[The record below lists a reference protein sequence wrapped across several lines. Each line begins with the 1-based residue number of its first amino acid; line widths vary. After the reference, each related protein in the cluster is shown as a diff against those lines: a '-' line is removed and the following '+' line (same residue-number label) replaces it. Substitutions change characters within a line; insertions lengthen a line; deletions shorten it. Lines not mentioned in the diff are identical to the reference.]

1 MGRRKP
7 DDLRTQIEK
16 LLVEE
21 AEDNPRDIS
30 IVSSNSDVSPR
41 RPDSERTP
49 GDLPDMPVDFGALGF
64 PSGKSDSDASTS
76 SEKTKPNPDETGV
89 SLIERH
95 PQLTKQH
102 KDSQQKVAAE
112 SKPSDIGV
120 VSTSTPSPVRKV
132 IEISEVRSATIAAEP
147 TQQMPSNKTR
157 TSPADSF
164 AQKAA
169 VTLNPMTSVASDH
182 QSGWTSQTS
191 AGVHRSAGS
200 DLMQSEHLRLAQ
212 DRILELED
220 LVTRFRVEN
229 EQLSAAAEALRNR
242 SDELVSR
249 SENIENSYK
258 ERFAALNDEKIVLDN
273 QIRARNKEKQDLQI
287 KVEELEMR
295 LSTDMKRVRVRER
308 ELENRLEL
316 VRIEGTAVL
325 RSKDEMLLELKR
337 KIDQLA
343 QELENYRAK
352 SKDLNRRHDLQQDRV
367 RRTVKALRLALS
379 MLEGDE
385 SDSDRKPE
393 GS

>member
-21 AEDNPRDIS
+21 AEDNPRDFS
-30 IVSSNSDVSPR
+30 IVSSKSDGPPR
-41 RPDSERTP
+41 GLDAEHTP
-49 GDLPDMPVDFGALGF
+49 GDLPDVPMDFGALGF
-64 PSGKSDSDASTS
+64 PNAQSDLAP
-76 SEKTKPNPDETGV
+76 EENTKPNPDETGV

-95 PQLTKQH
+95 PQLSKQH
-102 KDSQQKVAAE
+102 KDSQHKAGTV
-112 SKPSDIGV
+112 SKPTLPETNV
-120 VSTSTPSPVRKV
+120 VPAASANTAPTRKV

-147 TQQMPSNKTR
+147 TQQMPANRTR
-157 TSPADSF
+157 PTLTESIGQRS
-164 AQKAA
+164 A
-169 VTLNPMTSVASDH
+169 VTLNPMTSLKLDQQGA
-182 QSGWTSQTS
+182 WS
-191 AGVHRSAGS
+191 APLTGAYRAPNG

-212 DRILELED
+212 ERILELED

-242 SDELVSR
+242 SDELVAR
-249 SENIENSYK
+249 TENIENSYK
-258 ERFAALNDEKIVLDN
+258 ERFSALNDEKIVLDS

-316 VRIEGTAVL
+316 VRIEGQAVL

-337 KIDQLA
+337 KIDQLG
-343 QELENYRAK
+343 QELENYRSK
-352 SKDLNRRHDLQQDRV
+352 SKDLNRRHEVQQDRI